1 MSVQENIKQK
11 IYKLCRLCGKLNLYV
26 SRCQMNK
33 NRVAK
38 ELNEINTLLT
48 SILNEI
54 KEVN

>member
-48 SILNEI
+48 AILNEI